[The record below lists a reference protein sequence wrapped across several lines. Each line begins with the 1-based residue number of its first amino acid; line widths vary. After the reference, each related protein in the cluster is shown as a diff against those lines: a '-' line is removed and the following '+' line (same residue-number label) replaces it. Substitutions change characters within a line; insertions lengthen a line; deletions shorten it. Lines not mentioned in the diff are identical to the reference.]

1 MCVRIV
7 VGTDNRGGRCRGRRI
22 GRRWGWM
29 RIRRRVIRCWCWLV
43 GRSIGRWRGRST
55 TPRGAM
61 SRLDVAGT
69 VSKAVDA
76 LTGAKEDTV
85 GEIRKAHAR
94 YVAAGEALVGYASA
108 LERVQAETLAAL
120 GRARD
125 AQDQVQAA
133 SGSKDRWQ
141 ELADGAKDPVDKQEY
156 AHKAS
161 HAGVQAAQAQGL
173 VSGARS
179 TIESAVSD
187 RDRAAGA
194 AMDRIEEIT
203 SSDDLN
209 DSWWDNWGSKL
220 VAAIADIADMISTIA
235 RSEERRVGN
244 DCRTERWRYAGRA
257 VVQ

>member
-43 GRSIGRWRGRST
+43 GRSTRRWRGRST

-76 LTGAKEDTV
+76 LMGAKEDTV

-94 YVAAGEALVGYASA
+94 YVAAGEALVGYAGA

-120 GRARD
+120 DRARG
-125 AQDQVQAA
+125 AQDQVHAA
-133 SGSKDRWQ
+133 SGSRDRWQ
-141 ELADGAKDPVDKQEY
+141 EVADSAKDEAEKQEY
-156 AHKAS
+156 ESKARQAGDDADQA
-161 HAGVQAAQAQGL
+161 AGVIA
-173 VSGARS
+173 GAKS

-187 RDRAAGA
+187 R
-194 AMDRIEEIT
+194 
-203 SSDDLN
+203 
-209 DSWWDNWGSKL
+209 
-220 VAAIADIADMISTIA
+220 
-235 RSEERRVGN
+235 
-244 DCRTERWRYAGRA
+244 
-257 VVQ
+257 